1 MSYKIK
7 KYSFIGVSILMC
19 IFIVMGIISL
29 FVVPAEAK
37 RAQEELEQKIMDNQK
52 LAEERKQKQ
61 LELIQVAPSVKEKE
75 KSAEDYYRPASEI
88 RITFIGDSVTL
99 AALPALYEELPN
111 AYIDA
116 VFGRTIFEGIETLR
130 WLEENNQLGE
140 VLIFSLGTNSYISEE
155 NIMELINLSHGLP
168 TFWLST
174 YGVSNDS
181 NQVTKNVIQRYDNAF
196 YIDWE
201 SVAKTNPSAYI
212 STDGLHP
219 TEEGSKVYAKLI
231 ADTVADDLSHYY
243 LEKRKNDNN
252 QKN

>member
-1 MSYKIK
+1 MVNRFK
-7 KYSFIGVSILMC
+7 KYSFIGVSVLMC
-19 IFIVMGIISL
+19 VFMLIGIISL
-29 FVVPAEAK
+29 FTVPAEAK
-37 RAQEELEQKIMDNQK
+37 KAQEELEQKIIDNQK
-52 LAEERKQKQ
+52 IAEERKQKQ
-61 LELIQVAPSVKEKE
+61 LELIQVEPSVEEKE
-75 KSAEDYYRPASEI
+75 KTAEDFYRPASEI

-99 AALPALYEELPN
+99 AALPSLYEELPN

-116 VFGRTIFEGIETLR
+116 VFGRTIFAGIETLR

-140 VLIFSLGTNSYISEE
+140 VLVFSLGTNSYISEE
-155 NIMELINLSHGLP
+155 NIEELISLSHGLP

-181 NQVTKNVIQRYDNAF
+181 NQVTQRVIQKYDNAF

-201 SVAKTNPSAYI
+201 SVAKTNPGLYI

-231 ADTVADDLSHYY
+231 ADTIAQDLSQYY
-243 LEKRKNDNN
+243 LEKRNNDNN